1 MSHFASIDL
10 ARGLPVFAMVSAIAP
25 AATITIPG
33 PELVIAW
40 GVHIPVF
47 SAGAG
52 IVGVILGLLMAP
64 TSAAE
69 IGWRRR
75 IAVWASLVALV
86 IASAIAFGQMPL
98 VSLSWGI
105 GLGFSGYTVA
115 ESLGAET
122 KAGIKKLMDAFF
134 SALAVR
140 IGATKKGE
148 GNE

>member
-1 MSHFASIDL
+1 MSGEAI
-10 ARGLPVFAMVSAIAP
+10 PVYAVGPALMAVSSAASAIV
-25 AATITIPG
+25 IPG

-75 IAVWASLVALV
+75 LAVWASLVALV
-86 IASAIAFGQMPL
+86 IVSAIAFGQMPL

-115 ESLGAET
+115 EALGAET

-134 SALAVR
+134 SALAGR

>member
-1 MSHFASIDL
+1 MTADEILRAQL
-10 ARGLPVFAMVSAIAP
+10 AFPIAMAFGNVSQAIV
-25 AATITIPG
+25 IPG

-52 IVGVILGLLMAP
+52 VVGVILGLLMAP

-86 IASAIAFGQMPL
+86 IVSAIAFGQMPL

-115 ESLGAET
+115 EALGAET
-122 KAGIKKLMDAFF
+122 KAGIKKLMEAFF
-134 SALAVR
+134 SALAGR
-140 IGATKKGE
+140 IGAAKKDDD
-148 GNE
+148 NA